1 MNKQKDPSFKPHY
14 WSLSIQTE
22 SAILRKCT
30 RKIRNV
36 GNSSMSTTIR
46 CWLSVDLIKMGFFFS
61 CLYLQRS
68 CRMYCVAFHLL
79 RLFWW
84 QLKDL
89 CVQIFTSLYAECWQK
104 SFSFASGLYFI
115 QWRGFIGKKKNVCS
129 VLHHAPGSLS
139 MIKHQAGLRS
149 LQVDTATRDTQK
161 KNAFVHLVRSD
172 KNNMSHTNR
181 LITSRSMLAEQK
193 LNYEASKAV

>member
-1 MNKQKDPSFKPHY
+1 MNKQKDPSFK
-14 WSLSIQTE
+14 SLSIQTE

-46 CWLSVDLIKMGFFFS
+46 CWLSVDLIKMGFFFLLFVS
-61 CLYLQRS
+61 AKKLQNVLCCISSTEAVLVTVKRPLCTDLHLFVCWMLTEILFICERIVLYPVER
-68 CRMYCVAFHLL
+68 FH
-79 RLFWW
+79 R
-84 QLKDL
+84 
-89 CVQIFTSLYAECWQK
+89 QK
-104 SFSFASGLYFI
+104 
-115 QWRGFIGKKKNVCS
+115 QNVCS

>member
-1 MNKQKDPSFKPHY
+1 MKKQKDPSFQPYY
-14 WSLSIQTE
+14 WLLSIQTE

-36 GNSSMSTTIR
+36 GNSSMSATMR
-46 CWLSVDLIKMGFFFS
+46 CWLSVDLIKMFFFLLFVS
-61 CLYLQRS
+61 AKKLQS
-68 CRMYCVAFHLL
+68 VAFHLQ

-104 SFSFASGLYFI
+104 SFSFASRLYFI
-115 QWRGFIGKKKNVCS
+115 QWNGFIGKKKKVCS

-149 LQVDTATRDTQK
+149 LQVDTATRGTQ
-161 KNAFVHLVRSD
+161 
-172 KNNMSHTNR
+172 
-181 LITSRSMLAEQK
+181 
-193 LNYEASKAV
+193 

>member
-1 MNKQKDPSFKPHY
+1 MRRGTSKWTNRRTRPSSLIIGCYLSRLSQQY
-14 WSLSIQTE
+14 WENAQGKLGMWATAQW
-22 SAILRKCT
+22 
-30 RKIRNV
+30 V
-36 GNSSMSTTIR
+36 MS
-46 CWLSVDLIKMGFFFS
+46 WLSLDLIKMFFFS

-115 QWRGFIGKKKNVCS
+115 QWRGFIGKKKCLLCS
-129 VLHHAPGSLS
+129 ASCSWQSIHDKTSSRTQISAGGYCNKRHAEKKCLCAFSP
-139 MIKHQAGLRS
+139 LR
-149 LQVDTATRDTQK
+149 QK
-161 KNAFVHLVRSD
+161 
-172 KNNMSHTNR
+172 
-181 LITSRSMLAEQK
+181 
-193 LNYEASKAV
+193 

>member
-46 CWLSVDLIKMGFFFS
+46 CWLSVDLIKMFFFS

-68 CRMYCVAFHLL
+68 CRMYCIAFHLL

-115 QWRGFIGKKKNVCS
+115 QWRGFIGKKKSLLCS
-129 VLHHAPGSLS
+129 ASCSWQSIHDKTSSRTQISAGGYCNKRHAEKKCLCAFSP
-139 MIKHQAGLRS
+139 LR
-149 LQVDTATRDTQK
+149 QK
-161 KNAFVHLVRSD
+161 
-172 KNNMSHTNR
+172 
-181 LITSRSMLAEQK
+181 
-193 LNYEASKAV
+193 